1 MSTVFSAIFYR
12 FGRIRHPSSR
22 FLQGQPS
29 PVPPHACQ
37 STGSVH
43 SSSWERSFFEIFRR
57 KPLVKT
63 GDSSYNKDK
72 SSLSQAKGVLSV
84 TLSYHDYW
92 LLLFLRP
99 ALLSVLFLILAAFC
113 IRNLLHPGRS
123 RAPSFK
129 VCGTLVCCIVLLAV
143 LLPQIQVLTN
153 LGIPLL
159 SDRDAE
165 AVSAA
170 GVIEEITSPSK
181 RAPAYNGGHGEGA
194 DFRMDGATYFASN
207 AGDFQAGEQVH
218 FSYLPN
224 SHVLTNIVP
233 ADHGPSQAA
242 PAATTWQDWFI
253 VVLLVAVML
262 GIVLSIRKEKA
273 KAAPM

>member
-1 MSTVFSAIFYR
+1 MKKLLALI
-12 FGRIRHPSSR
+12 
-22 FLQGQPS
+22 LCL
-29 PVPPHACQ
+29 A
-37 STGSVH
+37 
-43 SSSWERSFFEIFRR
+43 
-57 KPLVKT
+57 L
-63 GDSSYNKDK
+63 
-72 SSLSQAKGVLSV
+72 VLS
-84 TLSYHDYW
+84 
-92 LLLFLRP
+92 
-99 ALLSVLFLILAAFC
+99 LAAC
-113 IRNLLHPGRS
+113 AGKTDES
-123 RAPSFK
+123 ESTKA
-129 VCGTLVCCIVLLAV
+129 
-143 LLPQIQVLTN
+143 TN
-153 LGIPLL
+153 
-159 SDRDAE
+159 DTADTADTKDT
-165 AVSAA
+165 AA
-170 GVIEEITSPSK
+170 TDDTATPSK

>member
-1 MSTVFSAIFYR
+1 M
-12 FGRIRHPSSR
+12 
-22 FLQGQPS
+22 
-29 PVPPHACQ
+29 
-37 STGSVH
+37 
-43 SSSWERSFFEIFRR
+43 
-57 KPLVKT
+57 
-63 GDSSYNKDK
+63 
-72 SSLSQAKGVLSV
+72 LSV

-99 ALLSVLFLILAAFC
+99 ALLSVLSLILAAFC

-143 LLPQIQVLTN
+143 LLPQIQVLKN

-273 KAAPM
+273 KAAPI